1 MEIPSKT
8 QMQIWSVEAMIA
20 EAQEMIE
27 ASDHDV
33 TINRSMYLGQKGA
46 LLKVAR
52 MLKNTD
58 VAEQGVPLVESY
70 AKMRNRL

>member
-1 MEIPSKT
+1 MNNPSQT

-27 ASDHDV
+27 KSDHDV

-52 MLKNTD
+52 MLENTNR
-58 VAEQGVPLVESY
+58 AEDKESLEESF
-70 AKMRNRL
+70 AKMRKV